1 VLESLLELQ
10 LRRLWIGLV
19 EVLTE
24 PNDDEGNTRAFANV
38 VAWADSEEGYAT
50 FVSEVLGG
58 YGWTILGKED
68 VRLVSHGSDY
78 CEEIGEM
85 IERAQS
91 FPEACIFGTLYYY
104 PSRPA

>member
-24 PNDDEGNTRAFANV
+24 PNHDEGNTRAFTNV
-38 VAWADSEEGYAT
+38 VAWADSE
-50 FVSEVLGG
+50 EVLGG